1 MLKTFTKAFSV
12 CVIAM
17 ALAVGSTLVWSA
29 SAQASDPFIAEITI
43 FAGNFAPRNWAFC
56 DGQLLPIAQN
66 TALFSLIGTTY
77 GGDGRTTTA
86 LPDLQGRFA
95 MHDGNGPGL
104 TPRRI
109 GERGGSERISLTAN
123 NLPSHSHSSTAV
135 TVKARSGLGNTDN
148 PAGNVWSR
156 KPRTRSYSAVAPNA
170 TMNSAAVTIGSTGGS
185 QAINNNLPPYLVMN
199 FIIALQGTYPS
210 RS

>member
-1 MLKTFTKAFSV
+1 
-12 CVIAM
+12 M

-86 LPDLQGRFA
+86 LPNLQGRFA
-95 MHDGNGPGL
+95 MHEGNGPGL
-104 TPRRI
+104 TPRI
-109 GERGGSERISLTAN
+109 LGERGGSERISLTVN
-123 NLPSHSHSSTAV
+123 NLPIHSHSSTAV

-156 KPRTRSYSAVAPNA
+156 KPRTRSYSAAAPNA
-170 TMNSAAVTIGSTGGS
+170 AMNSAAVTIGSTGGS
-185 QAINNNLPPYLVMN
+185 QAINDNLPPYLVVN
-199 FIIALQGTYPS
+199 HIIALVGIFPS
-210 RS
+210 R